1 MDKNIISEIQ
11 RFKLMV
17 NYDSNATLSENYSKI
32 TLTEKKDRI
41 QYCYRTQDGEQTPIA
56 IIEDGNFQ
64 PTEFGKK
71 MNILTYDDLG
81 ELFRSKYEDG
91 TDKLTRCD
99 GLIPMDNTEVEVSNK
114 DKSND
119 LTRRDIRRNKRADAR
134 EKRDDERK
142 FKQDLDATDWLG
154 KDSGTLYLKTAY
166 YPNAQNVGENMSYVF
181 VGTSEKF
188 DVKKPKLNTPKP
200 TKPLDT
206 PPTLDP
212 FEINSLNKVF
222 PDNIVNV
229 NLSKYPDAKV
239 QFDTIVERFVDYIE
253 AGGADKLTNVTIQG
267 QADSANPSWRAPEG
281 YEVID
286 HNYGGVRRPNKKN
299 PQTKEELEKMNLY
312 LAKSRAHNYA
322 VLLVD
327 EIEKQ
332 TGVKITI
339 KELSPI
345 SYLGQGESKRG
356 PKYRSLILNPN
367 APKLDVVTPGYTIG
381 GEKEKEKF
389 NRQKQYEAKY
399 NPVDIFVGVGGTSK
413 PVFQTE
419 ESLGPVALSV
429 ELPNSNFT
437 NVTKGVYL
445 RSDYIDELKIPEEFG
460 DFVSKATVNGRTL
473 SITDE
478 LGKIN
483 TFEMVNFDN
492 SAEFGNVVSLM
503 NTNSEFMQS
512 FIGVSS
518 RRGGEKC
525 DLEKYKYGTKDPLT
539 TYTNEVI
546 TYNEKSYVRLKNYW
560 FAVTPKECSSQPPK
574 IDYYKE
580 PLTPKVGGD
589 EEIQNDMGY

>member
-1 MDKNIISEIQ
+1 MDKRLLEDIK

-17 NYDSNATLSENYSKI
+17 NYDSNVTLSENYSKI

-71 MNILTYDDLG
+71 MNILTYDDLS
-81 ELFRSKYEDG
+81 ELLRSKYDDG

-99 GLIPMDNTEVEVSNK
+99 NLVPMDNTKVEVNKNK

-119 LTRRDIRRNKRADAR
+119 LSRRDIRRNKRADAR
-134 EKRDDERK
+134 EV
-142 FKQDLDATDWLG
+142 KQNLEATDWLG
-154 KDSGTLYLKTAY
+154 KDSGTLYLKTSI

-181 VGTSEKF
+181 VATSEKF

-206 PPTLDP
+206 PPTLDR
-212 FEINSLNKVF
+212 FEINSDYKAF

-229 NLSKYPDAKV
+229 NFDKFPTSKN
-239 QFDTIVERFVDYIE
+239 QFETIVNSFVEYIK

-267 QADSANPSWRAPEG
+267 QADSANPSWSAPKG
-281 YEVID
+281 FDVID

-299 PQTKEELEKMNLY
+299 PQTKEELETMNLY

-322 VLLVD
+322 VSLAD

-339 KELSPI
+339 KELVPI

-367 APKLDVVTPGYTIG
+367 APKLDVVIPGDIIG
-381 GEKEKEKF
+381 GEKEKEIF
-389 NRQKQYEAKY
+389 NRQKQYGAKY
-399 NPVDIFVGVGGTSK
+399 NPVDIFVGVGGKSK
-413 PVFQTE
+413 PVYQTE

-437 NVTKGVYL
+437 NVTKGIYL
-445 RSDYIDELKIPEEFG
+445 RTDIIDNLRIPEEFG
-460 DFVSKATVNGRTL
+460 NFVSKATVNGRTL

-503 NTNSEFMQS
+503 NTNSQFMEE

-518 RRGGEKC
+518 RRGGEEC

-539 TYTNEVI
+539 TYTSEVI
-546 TYNEKSYVRLKNYW
+546 TYNEKSYARLKNYW
-560 FAVTPKECSSQPPK
+560 FAVIPKNCSNRPPK

-580 PLTPKVGGD
+580 PTLNIGAAD

>member
-1 MDKNIISEIQ
+1 
-11 RFKLMV
+11 
-17 NYDSNATLSENYSKI
+17 
-32 TLTEKKDRI
+32 
-41 QYCYRTQDGEQTPIA
+41 
-56 IIEDGNFQ
+56 
-64 PTEFGKK
+64 
-71 MNILTYDDLG
+71 MNILTSEDLS
-81 ELFRSKYEDG
+81 ELFRSKYDDG
-91 TDKLTRCD
+91 TDKVTQCD
-99 GLIPMDNTEVEVSNK
+99 GLVPMDNTKVEISKKDDSNV
-114 DKSND
+114 
-119 LTRRDIRRNKRADAR
+119 LTRRDIRRNKRAEAR
-134 EKRDDERK
+134 EL
-142 FKQDLDATDWLG
+142 KQKLEATDWLG
-154 KDSGTLYLKTAY
+154 KDSGTLYLKTSR

-181 VGTSEKF
+181 VATSEKF

-212 FEINSLNKVF
+212 FEINSDYKVF

-229 NLSKYPDAKV
+229 NFDKFPASKD
-239 QFDTIVERFVDYIE
+239 QFETIVNSFVKYIK

-267 QADSANPSWRAPEG
+267 QADSANPSWSAPKG
-281 YEVID
+281 FDVID

-299 PQTKEELEKMNLY
+299 PQTKEELETMNLY

-322 VLLVD
+322 VSLTD

-339 KELSPI
+339 KELTPI

-356 PKYRSLILNPN
+356 AKYRSLILNPN
-367 APKLDVVTPGYTIG
+367 APKLDVVTPGDIIS
-381 GEKEKEKF
+381 GEKEKEIF

-413 PVFQTE
+413 PVYQTE

-429 ELPNSNFT
+429 ELPNNNFT

-445 RSDYIDELKIPEEFG
+445 RTDIIDKLRIPEEFG
-460 DFVSKATVNGRTL
+460 NFVSNATVNGRTL

-483 TFEMVNFDN
+483 TFEMINFDN
-492 SAEFGNVVSLM
+492 SAEFDNVVSLM
-503 NTNSEFMQS
+503 NTNTQFMEE

-518 RRGGEKC
+518 RRGGEEC

-539 TYTNEVI
+539 TYTSEVI

-560 FAVTPKECSSQPPK
+560 FAVIPKNCSNRPPK

-580 PLTPKVGGD
+580 PTLDIDAAD

>member
-1 MDKNIISEIQ
+1 MNKQLLEDIK

-17 NYDSNATLSENYSKI
+17 NYDSNVTLSENYSKI

-41 QYCYRTQDGEQTPIA
+41 QYCYRTQDGEQTPIG
-56 IIEDGNFQ
+56 IFEDGNFQ
-64 PTEFGKK
+64 PTEFGKQ
-71 MNILTYDDLG
+71 MNILTYEDLS
-81 ELFRSKYEDG
+81 ELFRSKYDDG
-91 TDKLTRCD
+91 TDKVTQCD
-99 GLIPMDNTEVEVSNK
+99 GLVPMDNTKVEISKKDDSNV
-114 DKSND
+114 
-119 LTRRDIRRNKRADAR
+119 LTRRDIRRNKRAEAR
-134 EKRDDERK
+134 EL
-142 FKQDLDATDWLG
+142 KQKLEATDWLG
-154 KDSGTLYLKTAY
+154 KDSGTLYLKTSR

-181 VGTSEKF
+181 VATSEKF

-212 FEINSLNKVF
+212 FEINSDYKAF

-229 NLSKYPDAKV
+229 NFDKFPASKD
-239 QFDTIVERFVDYIE
+239 QFETIVNSFVKYIK

-267 QADSANPSWRAPEG
+267 QADSANPSWSAPKG
-281 YEVID
+281 FDVID

-299 PQTKEELEKMNLY
+299 PQTKEELETMNLY

-322 VLLVD
+322 VSLTD

-339 KELSPI
+339 KELTPI

-356 PKYRSLILNPN
+356 AKYRSLILNPN
-367 APKLDVVTPGYTIG
+367 APKLDVVTPGDIIS
-381 GEKEKEKF
+381 GEKEKEIF

-413 PVFQTE
+413 PVYQTE

-445 RSDYIDELKIPEEFG
+445 RTDIIDKLRIPEEFG
-460 DFVSKATVNGRTL
+460 NFVSNATVNGRTL

-483 TFEMVNFDN
+483 TFEMINFDN
-492 SAEFGNVVSLM
+492 SAEFDNVVSLM
-503 NTNSEFMQS
+503 NTNTQFMEE

-560 FAVTPKECSSQPPK
+560 FAVIPKNCSNRPPK

-580 PLTPKVGGD
+580 PTLDIGAAD

>member
-1 MDKNIISEIQ
+1 MNNRLLEDIK

-17 NYDSNATLSENYSKI
+17 NYDSNVTLSENYSKI

-41 QYCYRTQDGEQTPIA
+41 QYCYRTQEGEQTPIA

-71 MNILTYDDLG
+71 MNILTYDDLS
-81 ELFRSKYEDG
+81 ELLRSKYEDG

-99 GLIPMDNTEVEVSNK
+99 GLVPMDNTKVEVSKK
-114 DKSND
+114 DDSNV
-119 LTRRDIRRNKRADAR
+119 LTRRDIRRNKRAEAR
-134 EKRDDERK
+134 EL
-142 FKQDLDATDWLG
+142 KQKLEATDWLG
-154 KDSGTLYLKTAY
+154 KDSGTLYLKTSR

-181 VGTSEKF
+181 VATSEKF

-212 FEINSLNKVF
+212 FEINSDYKVF

-229 NLSKYPDAKV
+229 NFDKFPASKD
-239 QFDTIVERFVDYIE
+239 QFETIVNSFVKYIK

-267 QADSANPSWRAPEG
+267 QADSANPSWSAPKG
-281 YEVID
+281 FDVID

-299 PQTKEELEKMNLY
+299 PQTKEELETMNLY

-322 VLLVD
+322 VSLTD

-339 KELSPI
+339 KELTPI

-356 PKYRSLILNPN
+356 AKYRSLILNPN
-367 APKLDVVTPGYTIG
+367 APKLDVVTPGDIIS
-381 GEKEKEKF
+381 GEKEKEIF

-413 PVFQTE
+413 PVYQTE

-445 RSDYIDELKIPEEFG
+445 RTDIIDKLRIPEEFG
-460 DFVSKATVNGRTL
+460 NFVSNATVNGRTL

-503 NTNSEFMQS
+503 NTNSEFMQD

-518 RRGGEKC
+518 RRGGEEC

-539 TYTNEVI
+539 TYTSEVI

-560 FAVTPKECSSQPPK
+560 FAVIPKNCSNRPPK

-580 PLTPKVGGD
+580 PTLDIDAAD

>member
-1 MDKNIISEIQ
+1 MNNRLLEDIK

-17 NYDSNATLSENYSKI
+17 NYDSNVTLSENYSKI

-41 QYCYRTQDGEQTPIA
+41 QYCYRTQDGEQTPIG
-56 IIEDGNFQ
+56 IFEDGNFQ
-64 PTEFGKK
+64 PTEFGKQ
-71 MNILTYDDLG
+71 MNILTYEDLS
-81 ELFRSKYEDG
+81 ELFRSKYDDG
-91 TDKLTRCD
+91 TDKVTQCD
-99 GLIPMDNTEVEVSNK
+99 GLVPMDNTKVEISKKDDSNV
-114 DKSND
+114 
-119 LTRRDIRRNKRADAR
+119 LTRRDIRRNKRAEAR
-134 EKRDDERK
+134 EL
-142 FKQDLDATDWLG
+142 KQKLEATDWLG
-154 KDSGTLYLKTAY
+154 KDSGTLYLKTSR

-181 VGTSEKF
+181 VATSEKF

-212 FEINSLNKVF
+212 FEINSDYKVF

-229 NLSKYPDAKV
+229 NFDKFPASKD
-239 QFDTIVERFVDYIE
+239 QFETIVNSFVKYIK

-267 QADSANPSWRAPEG
+267 QADSANPSWSAPKG
-281 YEVID
+281 FDVID

-299 PQTKEELEKMNLY
+299 PQTKEELETMNLY

-322 VLLVD
+322 VSLTD

-339 KELSPI
+339 KELTPI

-356 PKYRSLILNPN
+356 AKYRSLILNPN
-367 APKLDVVTPGYTIG
+367 APKLDVVTPGDIIS
-381 GEKEKEKF
+381 GEKEKEIF

-413 PVFQTE
+413 PVYQTE

-445 RSDYIDELKIPEEFG
+445 RTDIIDKLRIPEEFG
-460 DFVSKATVNGRTL
+460 NFVSNATVNGRTL

-483 TFEMVNFDN
+483 TFEMINFDN
-492 SAEFGNVVSLM
+492 SAEFDNVVSLM
-503 NTNSEFMQS
+503 NTNTQFMEE

-518 RRGGEKC
+518 RRGGEEC

-539 TYTNEVI
+539 TYTSEVI

-560 FAVTPKECSSQPPK
+560 FAVIPKNCSNRPPK

-580 PLTPKVGGD
+580 PTLDIDAAD

>member
-1 MDKNIISEIQ
+1 MNNRLLEDIK

-17 NYDSNATLSENYSKI
+17 NYDSNVTLSENYSKI

-41 QYCYRTQDGEQTPIA
+41 QYCYRTQDGEQTPIG
-56 IIEDGNFQ
+56 IFEDGNFQ
-64 PTEFGKK
+64 PTEFGKQ
-71 MNILTYDDLG
+71 MNILTSEDLS
-81 ELFRSKYEDG
+81 ELFRSKYDDG
-91 TDKLTRCD
+91 TDKVTQCD
-99 GLIPMDNTEVEVSNK
+99 GLVPMDNTKVEISKKDDSNV
-114 DKSND
+114 
-119 LTRRDIRRNKRADAR
+119 LTRRDIRRNKRAEAR
-134 EKRDDERK
+134 EL
-142 FKQDLDATDWLG
+142 KQKLEATDWLG
-154 KDSGTLYLKTAY
+154 KDSGTLYLKTSR

-181 VGTSEKF
+181 VATSEKF

-212 FEINSLNKVF
+212 FEINSDYKVF

-229 NLSKYPDAKV
+229 NFDKFPASKD
-239 QFDTIVERFVDYIE
+239 QFETIVNSFVKYIK

-267 QADSANPSWRAPEG
+267 QADSANPSWSAPKG
-281 YEVID
+281 FDVID

-299 PQTKEELEKMNLY
+299 PQTKEELETMNLY

-322 VLLVD
+322 VSLTD

-339 KELSPI
+339 KELTPI

-356 PKYRSLILNPN
+356 AKYRSLILNPN
-367 APKLDVVTPGYTIG
+367 APKLDVVTPGDIIS
-381 GEKEKEKF
+381 GEKEKEIF

-413 PVFQTE
+413 PVYQTE

-445 RSDYIDELKIPEEFG
+445 RTDIIDKLRIPEEFG
-460 DFVSKATVNGRTL
+460 NFVSNATVNGRTL

-483 TFEMVNFDN
+483 TFEMINFDN
-492 SAEFGNVVSLM
+492 SAEFDNVVSLM
-503 NTNSEFMQS
+503 NTNTQFMEE

-539 TYTNEVI
+539 TYTSEVI

-560 FAVTPKECSSQPPK
+560 FAVIPKNCSNRPPK

-580 PLTPKVGGD
+580 PTLDIGAAD